1 MQAFLLRQDKMW
13 DVGRASVAGGKAER
27 AAGAAGFSSPA
38 EFPFGSLK
46 NVDKGLFLKKG
57 LSHLMVSLIFVY
69 EKKKTDIGH
78 RDDEKM
84 LLALAADAAALAFA
98 GR

>member
-1 MQAFLLRQDKMW
+1 MQAFLLRQDKMR
-13 DVGRASVAGGKAER
+13 DAGRASGEGGKAER
-27 AAGAAGFSSPA
+27 EAGPAGFSCPA
-38 EFPFGSLK
+38 EFSFRALK
-46 NVDKGLFLKKG
+46 NVDKGLFLKKE
-57 LSHLMVSLIFVY
+57 LPHLMVSLIFVY